1 MTLQNSTLRIP
12 CEDPG
17 NRQGKGSSGDRNCL
31 GTGSRKEIGMTTEA
45 KPELPAH
52 PDRITQATVTGRA
65 HATCERGAECR
76 AEKNPAATLG
86 RCLLLTFP
94 FIEPYEATICLTKST
109 VSGSRI
115 PPQHTPWWDRL

>member
-17 NRQGKGSSGDRNCL
+17 NRQGKGCSGDRNCL

-52 PDRITQATVTGRA
+52 PDWITQATVTGRA

-94 FIEPYEATICLTKST
+94 FIERAHATCERGAECRAEKNPAATL
-109 VSGSRI
+109 
-115 PPQHTPWWDRL
+115 

>member
-1 MTLQNSTLRIP
+1 
-12 CEDPG
+12 
-17 NRQGKGSSGDRNCL
+17 
-31 GTGSRKEIGMTTEA
+31 MTTEA

-52 PDRITQATVTGRA
+52 PDWITQATVTGRA

-94 FIEPYEATICLTKST
+94 FIEPNEQPLAERQRICPWEGSVAT
-109 VSGSRI
+109 SGCRV
-115 PPQHTPWWDRL
+115 

>member
-1 MTLQNSTLRIP
+1 
-12 CEDPG
+12 
-17 NRQGKGSSGDRNCL
+17 
-31 GTGSRKEIGMTTEA
+31 MTTEA

-52 PDRITQATVTGRA
+52 PDWITQATVTGRA

-94 FIEPYEATICLTKST
+94 FIEPNERPLAAETENVPLKSPEELK
-109 VSGSRI
+109 GFEFNLLARHRNQW
-115 PPQHTPWWDRL
+115 PQGTRLFEGLYHFR

>member
-1 MTLQNSTLRIP
+1 
-12 CEDPG
+12 
-17 NRQGKGSSGDRNCL
+17 
-31 GTGSRKEIGMTTEA
+31 MTTEA

-52 PDRITQATVTGRA
+52 PDWITQATVTGRA

-94 FIEPYEATICLTKST
+94 FIERKRAARGREAENVLWKMPGPAQWCGMHSLRRGASPSELAISERFATC
-109 VSGSRI
+109 VC
-115 PPQHTPWWDRL
+115 